1 MARTDGAKGE
11 RRTCRTARTAEP
23 RGQPNR
29 ADSRTART
37 AEGREQR
44 TARTANSA
52 NSVKTQRSRRQW
64 NDDGTSEHW
73 PVRFRVATYRDLDVL
88 DAADLLADDVNRL
101 LDSTIRHLIHRAQ
114 LRDCAGSIGANIAEG
129 MTRRTLEGRNSCL
142 DVSRGEANETI
153 RHLRAN
159 YASGRITPATFFG
172 LRNRL
177 VTIDKMLARL
187 QRSRFAEP
195 AAAVVSEAPHRHA
208 TSQRR

>member
-1 MARTDGAKGE
+1 MM
-11 RRTCRTARTAEP
+11 TALPAFP
-23 RGQPNR
+23 I
-29 ADSRTART
+29 
-37 AEGREQR
+37 
-44 TARTANSA
+44 
-52 NSVKTQRSRRQW
+52 
-64 NDDGTSEHW
+64 
-73 PVRFRVATYRDLDVL
+73 RFRMATYRDLDVL

-101 LDSTIRHLIHRAQ
+101 LDASIRHLIQRAQ

-142 DVSRGEANETI
+142 DISRGEANETI

-159 YASGRITPATFFG
+159 YATGRITAATFFA

-195 AAAVVSEAPHRHA
+195 GAAVPADIPRRRA
-208 TSQRR
+208 AQQRP